1 MRAFRL
7 IAALAV
13 VSAQVHPLWRT
24 YTDEDYGPYGSVWG
38 MAQDPL
44 TGILYGAT
52 NAGIIEYDGQRWN
65 LISTPAP
72 ARAVWISPN
81 HRIWV
86 GCKGDFGELKTD
98 SLGRLVY
105 KSYLGFLPVSLQKIG
120 DISAVFGAGNDVY
133 FIGSQ
138 AVAYLNSQELAPA
151 PRTFSDKFIAGG
163 GLVNGEVWT
172 YFSERGLV
180 RLSPQGPKEVSGGN
194 VLQIQEPLAAIL
206 SPEAIKSG
214 F

>member
-1 MRAFRL
+1 MGRT
-7 IAALAV
+7 V
-13 VSAQVHPLWRT
+13 VSGGWLR
-24 YTDEDYGPYGSVWG
+24 
-38 MAQDPL
+38 DPL

-163 GLVNGEVWT
+163 GL
-172 YFSERGLV
+172 SEWGGLGV
-180 RLSPQGPKEVSGGN
+180 FFGAGSGAPFAPGA
-194 VLQIQEPLAAIL
+194 QRSQRR
-206 SPEAIKSG
+206 
-214 F
+214 